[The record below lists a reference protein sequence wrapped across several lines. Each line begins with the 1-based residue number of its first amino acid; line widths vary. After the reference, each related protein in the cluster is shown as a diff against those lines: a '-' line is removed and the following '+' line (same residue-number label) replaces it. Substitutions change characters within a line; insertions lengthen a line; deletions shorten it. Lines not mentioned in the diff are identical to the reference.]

1 MECLCWVCSHSLSS
15 LCLIFNAAVCT
26 LYAAEAIISL
36 FYDSIQKRCGSVAVF
51 IAYGHI
57 SGGKSLSVKM
67 ALAMCANL
75 EKGYVTYIS
84 ESSGRKK
91 LGSGLPFVIDDPSKN
106 LDKFKEM
113 LILAFGGATLENEK
127 GSISTK
133 CVPLITANQFIIDA
147 LTSDDPR

>member
-1 MECLCWVCSHSLSS
+1 MQLRL
-15 LCLIFNAAVCT
+15 
-26 LYAAEAIISL
+26 
-36 FYDSIQKRCGSVAVF
+36 
-51 IAYGHI
+51 
-57 SGGKSLSVKM
+57 
-67 ALAMCANL
+67 NL

-91 LGSGLPFVIDDPSKN
+91 LGSGLPFAIDDPSKN
-106 LDKFKEM
+106 QDKFKEM

-127 GSISTK
+127 GIISTK